1 MYSVNQV
8 KQLYVVD
15 KIKEPAENET
25 VAVMESTDGSGTLV
39 PKLFHDGSFIYFQY
53 KNVHGD
59 VMATDRIKKCKVKWI
74 TFIEGEAMRK
84 NKKKTVITL
93 TSDGST
99 AVAPVVGQDYIIN
112 FSFRNYFGM
121 SDEDT
126 YEKHA
131 VARAMSTDPSEL
143 LAELAV
149 SLAKNMSREIDQP
162 FVITADVATTSSGS
176 ASTHPEV
183 TKFTK
188 VGDLSNGSNKFVKS
202 ITLTEADQPWELG
215 RMQQT
220 RPNYTVHFVPIV
232 NNGVETYKW
241 GYADTTEVAANGVI
255 KNGADTAD
263 FEWFCMGERGDQYRG
278 KDWPLSITTP
288 ANLMVKANKEY
299 DYLTIHF
306 WDDIDNE
313 GPQKSERDMIFV
325 TDNSGSNNDLEDIA
339 EAVCKACGLGFYSKT
354 YMKTNNGVTAKTTE
368 KVDVTSAEADA
379 LQAQIDKLGE

>member
-15 KIKEPAENET
+15 NIKEPAQNET
-25 VAVMESTDGSGTLV
+25 VAVMESTDAAGTLV
-39 PKLFHDGSFIYFQY
+39 PKVHTDGSFVYFQY
-53 KNVHGD
+53 KNVDGD

-99 AVAPVVGQDYIIN
+99 AVTPVVGQDYIIN

-162 FVITADVATTSSGS
+162 FVITADIATTAAGS
-176 ASTHPEV
+176 ASSHPEV

-188 VGDLSNGSNKFVKS
+188 VGDLSNDSNKFVKS
-202 ITLTEADQPWELG
+202 ITLTEKEQPWALG

-220 RPNYTVHFVPIV
+220 RPEYTIHFVPIV
-232 NNGVETYKW
+232 NQGVENYKW
-241 GYADTTEVAANGVI
+241 GYADTTEAAANGQI
-255 KNGADTAD
+255 KNGADTAN

-288 ANLMVKANKEY
+288 ASLVVNAAKEY

-313 GPQKSERDMIFV
+313 GPQKSERDMIFI

-339 EAVCKACGLGFYSKT
+339 EFVCKSCGLGFYTKT
-354 YMKTNNGVTAKTTE
+354 YMDSSTKTSV
-368 KVDVTSAEADA
+368 KVDVTSSEADGLKA
-379 LQAQIDKLGE
+379 YVDSEIDKLGD

>member
-15 KIKEPAENET
+15 NIKTSADIAAADNN
-25 VAVMESTDGSGTLV
+25 GTLHPV
-39 PKLFHDGSFIYFQY
+39 VHHDGSFIYFKY
-53 KNVHGD
+53 KNSQGE

-74 TFIEGEAMRK
+74 TFIEAEAMRK

-99 AVAPVVGQDYIIN
+99 AVTPVVGQDYVIN

-131 VARAMSTDPSEL
+131 VARAMSTTASDL
-143 LAELAV
+143 LRDLAI
-149 SLAKNMSREIDQP
+149 SLAKNMSREVDQP
-162 FVITADVATTSSGS
+162 FTIELGYSTSSTQAVDKFS
-176 ASTHPEV
+176 KPESLTNTY
-183 TKFTK
+183 TK
-188 VGDLSNGSNKFVKS
+188 
-202 ITLTEADQPWELG
+202 IILTEIEQPWNLG

-220 RPNYTVHFVPIV
+220 RPEYTVHFVPIV
-232 NNGVETYKW
+232 NQGVENYKW
-241 GYADTTEVAANGVI
+241 GYAATTEVAANGQI

-288 ANLMVKANKEY
+288 ANLMVNSSKEY

-313 GPQKSERDMIFV
+313 GPQKSERDMIFI

-339 EAVCKACGLGFYSKT
+339 EAVCKKCGLSFYTKT
-354 YMKTNNGVTAKTTE
+354 YMSSGTKTVT
-368 KVDVTSAEADA
+368 KVAVSSDEMDA
-379 LQAQIDKLGE
+379 LEARVETLEGH

>member
-8 KQLYVVD
+8 KHLYVVESV
-15 KIKEPAENET
+15 KEPAEGADT
-25 VAVMESTDGSGTLV
+25 AVMEASDAVGTLV
-39 PKLFHDGSFIYFQY
+39 PKQAVDGSFMFFQY
-53 KNVHGD
+53 KGNGGVI
-59 VMATDRIKKCKVKWI
+59 ATDRIKKCKVKWI

-84 NKKKTVITL
+84 NKRKTVITMNANDGL
-93 TSDGST
+93 TSGT
-99 AVAPVVGQDYIIN
+99 PVVGQDYIIN

-131 VARAMSTDPSEL
+131 VARAMSTNPSDL

-149 SLAKNMSREIDQP
+149 SLAKNMSREIDVP
-162 FVITADVATTSSGS
+162 FTIQVTAGGTATDVT
-176 ASTHPEV
+176 PL
-183 TKFTK
+183 TKAD
-188 VGDLSNGSNKFVKS
+188 DLSNVTNIILLEK
-202 ITLTEADQPWELG
+202 DQPWNLG

-220 RPNYTVHFVPIV
+220 RPIYTVHFVPIV
-232 NNGVETYKW
+232 KDMVETYKW
-241 GYADTTEVAANGVI
+241 GTETTTEVPANGVI

-288 ANLMVKANKEY
+288 ANLMVNSSKEY

-313 GPQKSERDMIFV
+313 GPQKSERDMV
-325 TDNSGSNNDLEDIA
+325 LVADNSGSVDLEDIA
-339 EAVCKACGLGFYSKT
+339 EAVCKKCGLGFYTKT
-354 YMKTNNGVTAKTTE
+354 YMSSGTKTVT
-368 KVDVTSAEADA
+368 KVAVSSDEMDA
-379 LQAQIDKLGE
+379 LEARVETLEA

>member
-15 KIKEPAENET
+15 SIKTPAENAT
-25 VAVMESTDGSGTLV
+25 VAVMESTDANGTLV
-39 PKLFHDGSFIYFQY
+39 PKVGHDGSFIYFQY
-53 KNVHGD
+53 KNSQGE

-74 TFIEGEAMRK
+74 TFIEAEAMRK

-99 AVAPVVGQDYIIN
+99 AVTPVVGQDYVIN

-131 VARAMSTDPSEL
+131 VARAMSTDASTL

-149 SLAKNMSREIDQP
+149 SLAKNMSREVDVP
-162 FVITADVATTSSGS
+162 FIITADIATTSSGS
-176 ASTHPEV
+176 ASSHPEV

-202 ITLTEADQPWELG
+202 ITLTEKEQPWNLG

-220 RPNYTVHFVPIV
+220 RPEYTVHFVPII
-232 NNGVETYKW
+232 NQGVENYKW
-241 GYADTTEVAANGVI
+241 GYANTTEVAANGQI

-288 ANLMVKANKEY
+288 ANLMVNAGKEY

-313 GPQKSERDMIFV
+313 GPQKSERDMIFI

-339 EAVCKACGLGFYSKT
+339 KAVCKKCGLDFYTKT
-354 YMKTNNGVTAKTTE
+354 YMSSGTKTVT
-368 KVDVTSAEADA
+368 KVAVSSDEMEALETRVETLEGD
-379 LQAQIDKLGE
+379 